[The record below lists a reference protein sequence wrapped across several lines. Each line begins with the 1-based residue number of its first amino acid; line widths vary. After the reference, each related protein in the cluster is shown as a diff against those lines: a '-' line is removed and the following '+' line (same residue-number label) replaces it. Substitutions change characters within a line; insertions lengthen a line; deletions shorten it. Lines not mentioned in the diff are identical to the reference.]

1 MEIYNI
7 EESCV
12 FCKVKEKWGTFSN
25 MGNELGVVVNN
36 VRIKNT
42 EALYQASR
50 FPDHPEIQKLIIESH
65 SGMSAKMIS
74 KKYRK
79 EYTRNDWDIVKFDI
93 MKYCVELKL
102 YQNWNYLKPM
112 LLETGNKPI
121 VELSHKDTYWGTVKL
136 DENRVRGH
144 NVLGNIWN
152 EIKKDLANRVAK
164 PTHDISNFFL
174 YDQLIG

>member
-1 MEIYNI
+1 MKIYNI

-25 MGNELGVVVNN
+25 MGNELGVVVNDI
-36 VRIKNT
+36 RIKNT
-42 EALYQASR
+42 EALYQACR
-50 FPDHPEIQKLIIESH
+50 FPDYPEIQKLIIESH

-79 EYTRNDWDIVKFDI
+79 EFTRSDWDDVKFDI

-102 YQNWNYLKPM
+102 YQNWSHLKPL
-112 LLETGNKPI
+112 LLETGDRPI
-121 VELSHKDTYWGTVKL
+121 VELSHKDTYWGTVASG
-136 DENRVRGH
+136 DNTVQGH

-152 EIKKDLANRVAK
+152 EIKKDLMEYMKK
-164 PTHDISNFFL
+164 PTHNIPGFFL
-174 YDQLIG
+174 YDDLIM